1 MAAIITHK
9 WSKLWWRFE
18 IWDLVLRLLWIAI
31 KNAQQSPDFPE
42 SKYLEFE
49 WDDADLFCNLL
60 KNIRAAEWTAHYGE
74 IVLHLKANLMFLP
87 SLYSKTPVFQNG
99 TIGNCNFQP
108 MHRALWKVRLC
119 NIWYGGTICRLHLA
133 WVVYPVLIYHIHF
146 ALLGYLFMWCFQQQS
161 KTPEPSMVFYLWHW
175 KYQPVVLLEHV
186 TPGAQVKHTVPI
198 DQWCCNDT
206 MLLVSLPITSR
217 VLFADFWN
225 QGQDGPSSTKHG
237 MKLLVPQPPGAWQ
250 MRWSTLATLSFNTA
264 DTSSHHIKLKQ
275 LFTVYDKIMLT
286 ELQNDTN
293 IL

>member
-1 MAAIITHK
+1 M
-9 WSKLWWRFE
+9 E
-18 IWDLVLRLLWIAI
+18 IWDSTGDLVLRLLWIAI

-161 KTPEPSMVFYLWHW
+161 KTPEPSMVFLPLTLKIPASGVTGTCDTWCTGETHSTHRS
-175 KYQPVVLLEHV
+175 VVLQWHNV
-186 TPGAQVKHTVPI
+186 TCV
-198 DQWCCNDT
+198 
-206 MLLVSLPITSR
+206 
-217 VLFADFWN
+217 
-225 QGQDGPSSTKHG
+225 
-237 MKLLVPQPPGAWQ
+237 
-250 MRWSTLATLSFNTA
+250 TA
-264 DTSSHHIKLKQ
+264 HN
-275 LFTVYDKIMLT
+275 F
-286 ELQNDTN
+286 
-293 IL
+293 